1 MSTASKTRLVLPA
14 LLSCLTTPATADVI
28 EEVLVIASHQPQT
41 LSQIGSAIIRIDAD
55 ELSTHTST
63 NVA

>member
-1 MSTASKTRLVLPA
+1 MSKASKTRLVLPA

-41 LSQIGSAIIRIDAD
+41 LRQIGCAISRIDED
-55 ELSTHTST
+55 
-63 NVA
+63 